1 MMKTRHIYII
11 ALITLIISSSC
22 EDFLDK
28 PIQGFQVTENYFAT
42 DEECQRAVFGCYESL
57 SPDDWWQLDFFWMV
71 GDVCSDEAFKGNS
84 IEGDQR
90 DFGNLANFNI
100 HSNNEWIEFKWLYT
114 YATISRCNLV
124 IEKVPGSPA
133 PEANKKLFV
142 AEAKFLRA
150 FSYFELVK
158 NFGGVPLILKEISAG
173 DGVVQRST
181 EQAVYAQIEKDLK
194 EASLDLPLK
203 SEQAAEDIGRATK
216 GAAQAFL
223 AKALVYQE
231 KWTEVQAYSDSV
243 ILSEEYNLDDL
254 FGDVWSI
261 NNPNGNGSIFEIQH
275 SYHDIYYVG
284 SALPVLARS
293 RADGGWGFGTP
304 SSYLENAMEGDPRL
318 PWTIIKEGDYVDA
331 DHPSYNTQLSEN
343 ESGRINRKYYLSYSE
358 RPPKDEHLR
367 SGLDHILFRYADLL
381 LLHAE
386 AAYHNGDEAASREAL
401 NRVRDR
407 VGLSAVNTGGSNLLT
422 AIYKERQLELAMEG
436 HRYYDLKRT
445 GRLTEVIQDFYDYN
459 RNRSSDPYDAGHT
472 KGALFRPGIHELFPI
487 PASEIALS
495 EYLIQQNNGY

>member
-1 MMKTRHIYII
+1 VYKRQECRR
-11 ALITLIISSSC
+11 AL
-22 EDFLDK
+22 
-28 PIQGFQVTENYFAT
+28 
-42 DEECQRAVFGCYESL
+42 FGCYESL

-124 IEKVPGSPA
+124 IDKVPDSPA
-133 PEANKKLFV
+133 SEDLKRVLV
-142 AEAKFLRA
+142 AEARFLRA

-158 NFGGVPLILKEISAG
+158 NFGGVPLVLREISAG
-173 DGVVQRST
+173 DGVVPRST
-181 EQAVYAQIEKDLK
+181 EEEVYAQIISDLK
-194 EASLDLPLK
+194 QAAPYLPLK
-203 SEQAAEDIGRATK
+203 SGQSAGETGRATK
-216 GAAQAFL
+216 GAAHAFL
-223 AKALVYQE
+223 AKAYVYQE
-231 KWTEVQAYSDSV
+231 MWGEAAAYSDSV
-243 ILSEEYNLDDL
+243 IRSGEYDLSDPFEE
-254 FGDVWSI
+254 VWSV

-284 SALPVLARS
+284 TALPVLARS

-304 SSYLENAMEGDPRL
+304 SSYLEKAMEGDPRL
-318 PWTIIKEGDYVDA
+318 PWTIIREGDYVDS

-343 ESGRINRKYYLSYSE
+343 ESGRINRKYYLGYAD

-367 SGLDHILFRYADLL
+367 SALNHILFRYADLL

-386 AAYHNGDEAASREAL
+386 INYHLGDQTTSLEAL
-401 NRVRDR
+401 NHVRERVS
-407 VGLSAVNTGGSNLLT
+407 LPPVNTSGASLLQ

-459 RNRSSDPYDAGHT
+459 QNRSTDPYDAGHS
-472 KGALFRPGIHELFPI
+472 KGALFRPGVHELFPI

-495 EYLIQQNNGY
+495 ENQIQQNEGY